1 LFFRLF
7 SGEHFSEVILEGRR
21 NGVLVMQLSLAL
33 VLVSHV
39 ELLGTQ
45 GDSGVVSCVLDFGAM
60 KLVTN
65 AVSDTG
71 AVSEANEALW
81 SRVFNNASYETEVE

>member
-1 LFFRLF
+1 
-7 SGEHFSEVILEGRR
+7 
-21 NGVLVMQLSLAL
+21 MQLSLTM

-60 KLVTN
+60 KLVSN

-71 AVSEANEALW
+71 EVSQANEALW
-81 SRVFNNASYETEVE
+81 SRVHNDASYETAVE